1 MLESE
6 AVVAGLQDV
15 AVRGVVIDT
24 IEQELC
30 GADGYPSATADSL
43 TIETMVRTDYLLDA
57 VKVLVEFEV
66 I

>member
-30 GADGYPSATADSL
+30 GAGGYPSATADSL
-43 TIETMVRTDYLLDA
+43 TIETMVRTDHLLDA
-57 VKVLVEFEV
+57 VKVLAEFEV